1 MEPWTCPRCAT
12 TLDPFAYPSN
22 VGLERKAT
30 VPVHR
35 CPGCDG
41 VAVEVRHNVPFLD
54 ALAADLAGLVELDT
68 PVPAHEGHTAP
79 APCPRCRG
87 ATVRFGYLG
96 TNRVFL
102 DRCDRC
108 LVLWHDG
115 DELPVTLL
123 LHARTHRRRAVR
135 EADRAQAIRALN
147 AVAHAV
153 LAGVIRS

>member
-1 MEPWTCPRCAT
+1 MDWTCPRCA
-12 TLDPFAYPSN
+12 LALAPFAYPSN

-30 VPVHR
+30 VPVYR
-35 CPGCDG
+35 CEGCEG
-41 VAVEVRHNVPFLD
+41 IAVEVKHNVPFLD
-54 ALAADLAGLVELDT
+54 ALAADLAGHVDLET
-68 PVPAHEGHTAP
+68 EVPRHDGHADP
-79 APCPRCRG
+79 APCPKCRG
-87 ATVRFGYLG
+87 ATTRFGYLG

-123 LHARTHRRRAVR
+123 LHARTHRRRERR
-135 EADRAQAIRALN
+135 EADRAIAIRGLN

-153 LAGVIRS
+153 LAGVIRGG